1 MEVFTTLHE
10 QYPLGETLIVV
21 ALFLAGI
28 WIVEHVLYKV
38 VKRIGRNENNPLP
51 SSSIFANIVRVCVW
65 AIGLAWMFRT
75 CFNYDVTGF
84 VAALGIGGI
93 AISLGFQD
101 TLLNLIGGLQVSIGR
116 LVEPGEYIEVLGQKG
131 RVTDIT
137 WRHTTIVDSDGDEH
151 IIPNSL
157 MNKNSLVSIGESED
171 RRVPFL
177 IPVETDLDAF
187 TQEVVATLQNALE
200 GKLGPLGIRVRFNGE
215 QFGGLAGNIVVDVQ
229 RDAMTPEVS
238 RDIITRALDPILKK
252 TGVAC

>member
-93 AISLGFQD
+93 AISLGFRTRCS
-101 TLLNLIGGLQVSIGR
+101 TLSAVCRCQSGGWWNPASTS
-116 LVEPGEYIEVLGQKG
+116 KC
-131 RVTDIT
+131 
-137 WRHTTIVDSDGDEH
+137 W
-151 IIPNSL
+151 
-157 MNKNSLVSIGESED
+157 
-171 RRVPFL
+171 
-177 IPVETDLDAF
+177 
-187 TQEVVATLQNALE
+187 
-200 GKLGPLGIRVRFNGE
+200 VRK
-215 QFGGLAGNIVVDVQ
+215 A
-229 RDAMTPEVS
+229 A
-238 RDIITRALDPILKK
+238 
-252 TGVAC
+252 